1 MDNELHPMMIF
12 DYGDKRAD
20 KSGELSPA
28 MTVVASSPDELTSKL
43 FNGIGG

>member
-1 MDNELHPMMIF
+1 MSNELHPLMIF

-20 KSGELSPA
+20 KSNELSPE
-28 MTVVASSPDELTSKL
+28 MTIKASSNDELTSKL